1 MEMNLDDIW
10 IPDEW
15 KGKIVV
21 EDDFLP
27 ITHFEKIQEYV
38 NHISFPWCFEKN
50 LTTKKS
56 KTEDSIENFN
66 HGFGTSVLNNVIPD
80 ETGNKQILKPDGA
93 NSIQFTPLNKNFISF
108 ITPFLWNIQ
117 DYIGVNFILNSRFD
131 MTLRTPY
138 EEYIHPPHID
148 FPNKFPHI
156 STVIYMNDT
165 DGDTIFFNETSAGMS
180 EKESNKIQI
189 NDLTIR
195 KRVKP
200 KKGRMIIFD
209 GSFFHTGCSPYKF
222 KNRII
227 LNTIFTNMPN
237 GN

>member
-21 EDDFLP
+21 KDDFLLT
-27 ITHFEKIQEYV
+27 THFEKIQEYV
-38 NHISFPWCFEKN
+38 NHLSFPWCFEKN

-80 ETGNKQILKPDGA
+80 ETGKKQILKPDGA

-222 KNRII
+222 KNRIL
-227 LNTIFTNMPN
+227 LNSIFTNMPN

>member
-21 EDDFLP
+21 KDDFLLT
-27 ITHFEKIQEYV
+27 THFEKIQEYV
-38 NHISFPWCFEKN
+38 NHLSFPWCFEKN
-50 LTTKKS
+50 LTTNKLKEAES
-56 KTEDSIENFN
+56 VENFN

-80 ETGNKQILKPDGA
+80 ETGKKQILKPDGA

-222 KNRII
+222 KNRIL
-227 LNTIFTNMPN
+227 LNSIFTNMPN

>member
-66 HGFGTSVLNNVIPD
+66 HGFGTSVLNNIIFD
-80 ETGNKQILKPDGA
+80 EEGKREILKPE
-93 NSIQFTPLNKNFISF
+93 NVNTRQFTPLNKNFITF
-108 ITPFLWNIQ
+108 FYTYLFL
-117 DYIGVNFILNSRFD
+117 ILLVFD
-131 MTLRTPY
+131 
-138 EEYIHPPHID
+138 
-148 FPNKFPHI
+148 
-156 STVIYMNDT
+156 
-165 DGDTIFFNETSAGMS
+165 
-180 EKESNKIQI
+180 
-189 NDLTIR
+189 
-195 KRVKP
+195 
-200 KKGRMIIFD
+200 
-209 GSFFHTGCSPYKF
+209 
-222 KNRII
+222 
-227 LNTIFTNMPN
+227 
-237 GN
+237 

>member
-10 IPDEW
+10 IPDDW

-66 HGFGTSVLNNVIPD
+66 HGFGTSVLNNIIFD
-80 ETGNKQILKPDGA
+80 EEGKREILKPE
-93 NSIQFTPLNKNFISF
+93 NVNTRQFTPLNKNFITF
-108 ITPFLWNIQ
+108 MTPFLWNIQ

-156 STVIYMNDT
+156 STVKYMNDT
-165 DGDTIFFNETSAGMS
+165 DRDTIFFNETSAGMS

-209 GSFFHTGCSPYKF
+209 GSFFLTGCSPYKF
-222 KNRII
+222 KNRIL
-227 LNTIFTNMPN
+227 LNSIFTNMPN